1 MLHEEL
7 RETAKYNSVIRAIA
21 LGATSLNEI
30 ATHTMMANATV
41 SSYLA
46 NLMELGI
53 VEREFPVTAKP
64 KERAKG
70 SRGLYQLSDNFFRFW
85 YSFVFPY
92 RSELERGDVEGVYE
106 RHIKPVLHDF
116 AGKPFEGLCREWMW
130 RESAAGRLPFRAEST
145 ARPCCAN
152 RYRPAN
158 IPAVFARRFRSITGR
173 RCCGVS
179 IRRSARRHR

>member
-1 MLHEEL
+1 MSSQS
-7 RETAKYNSVIRAIA
+7 RRA
-21 LGATSLNEI
+21 
-30 ATHTMMANATV
+30 
-41 SSYLA
+41 
-46 NLMELGI
+46 
-53 VEREFPVTAKP
+53 

-130 RESAAGRLPFRAEST
+130 RESAAGRLPSVRV
-145 ARPCCAN
+145 RL
-152 RYRPAN
+152 
-158 IPAVFARRFRSITGR
+158 AVGGIVRMR
-173 RCCGVS
+173 
-179 IRRSARRHR
+179 

>member
-116 AGKPFEGLCREWMW
+116 AGNRS
-130 RESAAGRLPFRAEST
+130 RV
-145 ARPCCAN
+145 CAVN
-152 RYRPAN
+152 
-158 IPAVFARRFRSITGR
+158 G
-173 RCCGVS
+173 CGVRVLLDGCPS
-179 IRRSARRHR
+179 VRVRLAVGGIVRMR